1 MRPLVTVLGFA
12 VVTAAAT
19 LVVGWSGETYADPP
33 ETFLGSGDVDDV
45 SFNGELVRDATF
57 KTGWAIKVTF
67 QNRGDD
73 DETCTLDTEL
83 TRSEVNP
90 GSRASPPGVAV
101 WHHKDRVTV
110 AAHEEV
116 ARSYDVPQWMAA
128 QLTSNDKAMSIREKV
143 VEKENQKPAPNF
155 ALQMRPY
162 TMYGVAF
169 QKVDG

>member
-12 VVTAAAT
+12 AITAATT
-19 LVVGWSGETYADPP
+19 LVVGWSGQTYADPP
-33 ETFLGSGDVDDV
+33 ETFFGSGDVDDV

-83 TRSEVNP
+83 TRAEINP

-101 WHHKDRVTV
+101 WHRKDRVTV
-110 AAHEEV
+110 PAHEEV

-128 QLTSNDKAMSIREKV
+128 QLTSNDKAMTIREKV
-143 VEKENQKPAPNF
+143 IEKENQKPAPNF

-169 QKVDG
+169 QKVNG